1 MPTYS
6 FKDENTLEEF
16 EKVMSNSERELFL
29 EENPHIKQT
38 FTKFP
43 GVVDPARVGVKK
55 PDDNFRDVLKNVK
68 HHHKRDNINTW

>member
-6 FKDENTLEEF
+6 FKNEETLEEF
-16 EKVMSNSERELFL
+16 DQSMSNSERELFL
-29 EENPHIKQT
+29 EENPHIKQS
-38 FTKFP
+38 FKKFP
-43 GVVDPARVGVKK
+43 GVVDPARCGVRK